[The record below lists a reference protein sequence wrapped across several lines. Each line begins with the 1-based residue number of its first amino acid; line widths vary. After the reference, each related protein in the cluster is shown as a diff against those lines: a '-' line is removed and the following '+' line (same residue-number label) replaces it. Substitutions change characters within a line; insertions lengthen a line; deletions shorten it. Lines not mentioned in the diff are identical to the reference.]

1 MNFSALNLSAL
12 NLLVEDSW
20 ILPALLLALFPL
32 FNNGVSR
39 SDYPSTILLPPDPL
53 SVFLGVCLKAIA
65 MMAMAALVLGLAGL
79 YRTEQGIEGIGHGA
93 HIVVLLDR
101 SKSMDYT
108 YAGKAPDGR
117 DESKSSAAKRILTE
131 FIKQRKNDRI
141 GVAGY
146 STSPLFFMPLT
157 ENKQAVLAAISATD
171 LPALAYTNISKGLA
185 MGLSYFQPQDSQTG
199 SRIILLVSD
208 GAAVIDPDSEKKIRL
223 WAKQQNI
230 RLYWIF
236 MRSQN
241 DPGLYEKPENP
252 RDDNAQAM
260 PERYLH
266 LFFSSLN
273 IPYKAYQAEN
283 PEAVQE
289 AIDDINQLENMP
301 LHYIEKIPKQDL
313 TGVCY
318 GLASLFISL
327 LLAVKLYEAKA

>member
-1 MNFSALNLSAL
+1 MNLF
-12 NLLVEDSW
+12 VEQPW
-20 ILPALLLALFPL
+20 VLPGLLLTLLPL
-32 FNNGVSR
+32 FNNGVSD
-39 SDYPSTILLPPDPL
+39 SPYPSILLLPPDPF
-53 SVFLGVCLKAIA
+53 SSFLNALLKAIA
-65 MMAMAALVLGLAGL
+65 VMAIATLVLGLAGL
-79 YRTEQGIEGIGHGA
+79 HRTEQGIERIGHGA
-93 HIVVLLDR
+93 HIVLLLDR

-108 YAGKAPDGR
+108 FAGKAPDGS
-117 DESKSSAAKRILTE
+117 DESKASAAKRLLID

-185 MGLSYFQPQDSQTG
+185 MGLSFFQQQTSQTG

-208 GAAVIDPDSEKKIRL
+208 GAAVIDSDSEKKIRR
-223 WAKQQNI
+223 WVKQQNI

-241 DPGLYEKPENP
+241 APGLYEKPENS

-283 PEAVQE
+283 PDAVQK
-289 AIDDINQLENMP
+289 AINDINQLENMP
-301 LHYIEKIPKQDL
+301 LHYVEKIPKQDL

-318 GLASLFISL
+318 LLASVFISL
-327 LLAVKLYEAKA
+327 LLCIKLYEAKA